1 MASKRP
7 GGGNKAR
14 AKAEAKAKE
23 TSTRR
28 RNSLALSYFQPGL
41 KVWIEN
47 PYDEDSGDNYRRGEW
62 GRDQCSRP
70 MFVPAHTTK
79 NDPALGMVTVTTEFT
94 PALEIALPPALVWP
108 RNNETNLDD
117 MINFPHLHEPALLH
131 VSSFTS
137 HIALPVPTPSAFF
150 FFLVFYIFG
159 SAFSLITYM

>member
-7 GGGNKAR
+7 GGGKKAR

-23 TSTRR
+23 ASTRR

-117 MINFPHLHEPALLH
+117 MINFPHLHEPALLN
-131 VSSFTS
+131 VSFIYFT
-137 HIALPVPTPSAFF
+137 HCTPCSPAFCFF
-150 FFLVFYIFG
+150 FVSCFLFIWL
-159 SAFSLITYM
+159 SLFVDYL